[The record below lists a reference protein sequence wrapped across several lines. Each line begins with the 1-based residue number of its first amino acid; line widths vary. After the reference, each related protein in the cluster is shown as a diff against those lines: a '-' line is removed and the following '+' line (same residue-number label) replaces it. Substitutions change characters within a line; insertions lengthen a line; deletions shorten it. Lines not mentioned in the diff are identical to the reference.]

1 MLPAQ
6 LSALSA
12 QQVLLKSREMGNL
25 SQNQQHQL
33 IKKIMMNLMNESNP
47 SFPQGIV
54 ILTFIALGANFGWSI
69 FKTVHK
75 TS

>member
-12 QQVLLKSREMGNL
+12 HQVLLKSREMGNL

-33 IKKIMMNLMNESNP
+33 IKKCLMNLMNEFNA
-47 SFPQGIV
+47 SFPRELLSLHLLLLEQ
-54 ILTFIALGANFGWSI
+54 TLGGQFLRR
-69 FKTVHK
+69 FTQCL
-75 TS
+75 

>member
-25 SQNQQHQL
+25 SQNQQHHM
-33 IKKIMMNLMNESNP
+33 IKKVMINLINEFNT
-47 SFPQGIV
+47 SFPRELLSLQLLLWGQ
-54 ILTFIALGANFGWSI
+54 TLGGQFLRR
-69 FKTVHK
+69 FTQRL
-75 TS
+75 